1 MSNEEKYYEEY
12 EELKKKTTKVI
23 HNKNYSIRFIEQ
35 TNGSDDEEAF
45 YKEIAQLL
53 FERAMSKKK

>member
-1 MSNEEKYYEEY
+1 MYYEEY